1 MHSIAL
7 LSLLLCL
14 PARNEKALRESFQK
28 EMKAAEPAKR
38 AEAAKKLAGA
48 KEEETIALLAG
59 HLKDAAKEVQLAV
72 AETLAGLEDGAG
84 VALKP
89 LAAALVDRKV
99 DPDVRMACAKVLV
112 KSKYK
117 VEPIGAMVETICNIS
132 NEDRHLH
139 KFGGEVTGMLNA
151 FTGEDFGKGKQTP
164 GLWEQWWADNKEK
177 LKKADE
183 ALLAEYRKSQKK

>member
-1 MHSIAL
+1 MHVIAL
-7 LSLLLCL
+7 LSLLLL
-14 PARNEKALRESFQK
+14 VPARNEKDLREAFQK

-38 AEAAKKLAGA
+38 AEAAKKLAGV

-59 HLKDAAKEVQLAV
+59 HLKDAEKEVQLAV
-72 AETLAGLEDGAG
+72 AETLAGLDDGAG
-84 VALKP
+84 AALKP

-99 DPDVRMACAKVLV
+99 DPDVRLACAKALV

-117 VEPIGAMVETICNIS
+117 AEPIGAMVQTIGSIS

-139 KFGGEVTGMLNA
+139 KFGGEVTGLLNA

-164 GLWEQWWADNKEK
+164 GLWEQWWADNREK

-183 ALLAEYRKSQKK
+183 ALLAEVRENQKK